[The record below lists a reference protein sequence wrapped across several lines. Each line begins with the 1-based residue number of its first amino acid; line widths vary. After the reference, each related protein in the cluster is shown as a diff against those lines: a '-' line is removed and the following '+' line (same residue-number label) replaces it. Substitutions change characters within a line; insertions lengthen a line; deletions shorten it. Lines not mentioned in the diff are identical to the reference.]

1 MSNETGRA
9 SRRAVIVG
17 VGAGALAAGCTTYGR
32 STDPPPPAS
41 ADSPAAESPAADA
54 SASAES
60 GGGGAALGSVSD
72 VPVGGGRVFGEQQIV
87 VTQPSAGTIRAFSSI
102 CTHQGCT
109 VANVSGGTIN
119 CTCHGSKFR
128 VADGAVAGGPA
139 PEPLPERDVV
149 VDGDEIRLR

>member
-1 MSNETGRA
+1 MSNGTGRT

-17 VGAGALAAGCTTYGR
+17 VGAGALAAGCTTYGKTPDA
-32 STDPPPPAS
+32 SPPAA
-41 ADSPAAESPAADA
+41 ADSPAAGSPAADGPA
-54 SASAES
+54 PTES

-72 VPVGGGRVFGEQQIV
+72 VPVGGGRVFEEQQVV

-109 VANVSGGTIN
+109 VANVGGGTIN

-128 VADGAVAGGPA
+128 VADGSVAGGPA

>member
-1 MSNETGRA
+1 MSNETGRT
-9 SRRAVIVG
+9 SRRAVIVGVGVG
-17 VGAGALAAGCTTYGR
+17 VGAGALAAGCTTYGKTPDA
-32 STDPPPPAS
+32 SSPPPA
-41 ADSPAAESPAADA
+41 ADGPAADGPA
-54 SASAES
+54 PAES

-72 VPVGGGRVFGEQQIV
+72 VPVGGGRVFGEQQVV
-87 VTQPSAGTIRAFSSI
+87 VTQPSEGTIRAFSSI

-109 VANVSGGTIN
+109 VANVNGGTIN

>member
-1 MSNETGRA
+1 MSNETGRT

-17 VGAGALAAGCTTYGR
+17 VGAGALAAGCTTYGKTPDA
-32 STDPPPPAS
+32 SSPPPA
-41 ADSPAAESPAADA
+41 ADGPAADGPA
-54 SASAES
+54 PAES

-72 VPVGGGRVFGEQQIV
+72 VPVGGGRVFGEQQVV
-87 VTQPSAGTIRAFSSI
+87 VTQPSEGTIRAFSSI

-109 VANVSGGTIN
+109 VANVNGGTIN